1 VRTPSW
7 APEVTRVTSV
17 ALAVA
22 AVALLAVTALADHP
36 GGGRPVTGPAA
47 TSARPSGPAPVPTLP
62 GSIEEPSTAP
72 ARPKVAAS
80 KARAWL
86 RALAGKWAQDPAT
99 DYFQF
104 RPDGTGEWVAYGQR
118 LWTGTAT
125 PRDATTFDL
134 SDPSGQGTSY
144 WRVTLVGG
152 GRKLVFAGTRQT
164 YPKA

>member
-1 VRTPSW
+1 MPSW
-7 APEVTRVTSV
+7 APEVTRVASV

-22 AVALLAVTALADHP
+22 AVALLAVTALGDHQD
-36 GGGRPVTGPAA
+36 GRGSARSPAA
-47 TSARPSGPAPVPTLP
+47 TPVRPSSPVPESTLP
-62 GSIEEPSTAP
+62 GSVDEPSTAP

-99 DYFQF
+99 NYFQF

-134 SDPSGQGTSY
+134 SDPSGLGTSY

-152 GRKLVFAGTRQT
+152 GRRLRFAGTGQT
-164 YPKA
+164 YPKV